1 VGQTL
6 ADKLRL
12 SNQRA
17 ILILPG
23 ERYDRIDGEH
33 FRIRPTNAMDMGALF
48 TALIGQPIK
57 GVVHLW
63 SLDTELVGL
72 DEGLGCLSTL
82 HLLQSLRPPLPRFWL
97 ITQGARF
104 VAGEGLQ
111 RPREVQ
117 QAALWGMARVMTQ
130 EHPDMGCVCLDLDP
144 TSEPIAAAQQLFSEI
159 SATWQTEQ
167 PQGGEEQIAWRR
179 DERFVARLTAAQPVE
194 TTGRRPSLKAEASY
208 LITGGLGALGLQV
221 AHALVDQGAR
231 HLVLSGRSGA
241 QGKEAAL
248 QKLEARGARVLVVQ
262 GDVAVAADVT
272 RMLAEIDAT
281 CPPLRGIIHA
291 AGVLD
296 DGVLRQQNAERFAK
310 VLAPKVAG
318 TWHLHTQTMDR
329 PLDFFVCFSSVASL
343 LGSPG
348 QGNYAAGNAFMDALV
363 HHRRGLGLPA
373 QSINWGPW
381 AEAGMAANDLVLG
394 RLANLG
400 LGALTSDQ
408 GIQIFTGLLQANG
421 TRSPQVGVVPIDWPK
436 LYKNFPGA
444 QTPFFSRLTQ
454 DLVNEEE
461 SLLALLIPLSAEERR
476 EQLITFLRTQLAQ
489 VLGFK
494 TPEKITLRQRLFDLG
509 LDSLMAMELKNRL
522 ERGLDLAVPPT
533 LMFDYPTVEA
543 LVDYLAQQVNAKL
556 AGEDNTDAHTHNGA
570 APDAEVADLLS
581 ELENLSDDEL
591 AALLAE
597 ELTA

>member
-1 VGQTL
+1 
-6 ADKLRL
+6 
-12 SNQRA
+12 
-17 ILILPG
+17 
-23 ERYDRIDGEH
+23 
-33 FRIRPTNAMDMGALF
+33 M
-48 TALIGQPIK
+48 
-57 GVVHLW
+57 
-63 SLDTELVGL
+63 
-72 DEGLGCLSTL
+72 
-82 HLLQSLRPPLPRFWL
+82 
-97 ITQGARF
+97 
-104 VAGEGLQ
+104 
-111 RPREVQ
+111 
-117 QAALWGMARVMTQ
+117 
-130 EHPDMGCVCLDLDP
+130 
-144 TSEPIAAAQQLFSEI
+144 
-159 SATWQTEQ
+159 
-167 PQGGEEQIAWRR
+167 
-179 DERFVARLTAAQPVE
+179 
-194 TTGRRPSLKAEASY
+194 
-208 LITGGLGALGLQV
+208 
-221 AHALVDQGAR
+221 
-231 HLVLSGRSGA
+231 
-241 QGKEAAL
+241 
-248 QKLEARGARVLVVQ
+248 
-262 GDVAVAADVT
+262 
-272 RMLAEIDAT
+272 
-281 CPPLRGIIHA
+281 
-291 AGVLD
+291 
-296 DGVLRQQNAERFAK
+296 
-310 VLAPKVAG
+310 
-318 TWHLHTQTMDR
+318 
-329 PLDFFVCFSSVASL
+329 
-343 LGSPG
+343 
-348 QGNYAAGNAFMDALV
+348 
-363 HHRRGLGLPA
+363 
-373 QSINWGPW
+373 
-381 AEAGMAANDLVLG
+381 LG